1 MSKSKTYTDN
11 QIQWVKKFFDA
22 EVKSIR
28 EAVDKVET
36 TYASY
41 RESQNEW
48 RSQMKD
54 QTARFITRRELLG
67 AVVAIIGIMTSIIAI
82 LLNYLK

>member
-1 MSKSKTYTDN
+1 MSKSKKYTDN
-11 QIQWVKKFFDA
+11 QIKWVKKFFDA
-22 EVKSIR
+22 EVNSIR
-28 EAVDKVET
+28 DAVDKVET

>member
-1 MSKSKTYTDN
+1 MSRQKRYTDN
-11 QIQWVKKFFDA
+11 QVRWVKKYFTA

>member
-1 MSKSKTYTDN
+1 MSKSKKYTDN
-11 QIQWVKKFFDA
+11 QIKWVKKFFDA

-28 EAVDKVET
+28 DAVDKVET

-48 RSQMKD
+48 ISQMKD

>member
-1 MSKSKTYTDN
+1 MSKSKKYTDN
-11 QIQWVKKFFDA
+11 QIRWVKKFFDA
-22 EVKSIR
+22 EVNSIR
-28 EAVDKVET
+28 DAVDKVET